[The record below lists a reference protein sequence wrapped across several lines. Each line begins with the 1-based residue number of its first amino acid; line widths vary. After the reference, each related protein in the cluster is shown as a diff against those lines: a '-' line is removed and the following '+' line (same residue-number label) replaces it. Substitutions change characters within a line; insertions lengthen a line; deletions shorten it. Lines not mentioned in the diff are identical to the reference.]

1 MNARLNAEQLD
12 LTPRPA
18 ASTVSTGA
26 GDPAQ
31 KAHDRLS
38 HLSNQHLDAL
48 EEETIF
54 ILREVAATFERPTL
68 LFSGGKDSLVLL
80 KCAEKAFGAKNG
92 ASGSGGIPYPLLMID
107 TGHNF
112 HEVTDFRDSRAAE
125 LGAELIV
132 RNVEDSMK
140 RGTVRL
146 AHPGESRNVHQS
158 VTLLEAID
166 EFRFD
171 ALIGGARRDEEKARA
186 KERIFSHRDSFG
198 QWQPKAQRPE
208 LWTLFNT
215 RLQPGEHFRVF
226 PISNWT
232 ELDVW
237 QYIEREK
244 IALPSLYYSHKREV
258 VERKGLLVPVTP
270 LTPLQDG
277 EQAEL
282 RDVRFRTV
290 GDITCTCPV
299 PSLASSAAEIVIET
313 LAADVSERGAT
324 RMDDKTSEA
333 SMEKRKKDGYF

>member
-1 MNARLNAEQLD
+1 MNARTESPVLGQ
-12 LTPRPA
+12 
-18 ASTVSTGA
+18 
-26 GDPAQ
+26 
-31 KAHDRLS
+31 
-38 HLSNQHLDAL
+38 LSNAHLDAL
-48 EEETIF
+48 EEEAIF
-54 ILREVAATFERPTL
+54 ILREVAAAFERPTL

-80 KCAEKAFGAKNG
+80 KCAEKAFMD
-92 ASGSGGIPYPLLMID
+92 STRGGKIPYPLLMID

-112 HEVTDFRDSRAAE
+112 HEVTDFRDYRAKQ
-125 LGAELIV
+125 LGADLVV
-132 RNVEDSMK
+132 RSVEDSMA

-186 KERIFSHRDSFG
+186 KERIFSHRDAFG
-198 QWQPKAQRPE
+198 QWQPKDQRPE

-237 QYIEREK
+237 QYIAREN
-244 IALPSLYYSHKREV
+244 IELPSLYYAHQRQV
-258 VERKGLLVPVTP
+258 VERKGLLVPVTGI
-270 LTPLQDG
+270 TPLKAG
-277 EQAEL
+277 ETAFEKT
-282 RDVRFRTV
+282 VRFRTV

-299 PSLASSAAEIVIET
+299 ASTAATADEIVLET
-313 LAADVSERGAT
+313 LSADVSERGAT
-324 RMDDKTSEA
+324 RMDDKTSDA
-333 SMEKRKKDGYF
+333 SMEKRKKEGYF

>member
-1 MNARLNAEQLD
+1 MNARADTQL
-12 LTPRPA
+12 LA
-18 ASTVSTGA
+18 
-26 GDPAQ
+26 
-31 KAHDRLS
+31 K
-38 HLSNQHLDAL
+38 LSNSHLDAL

-54 ILREVAATFERPTL
+54 ILREVAAAFERPTL
-68 LFSGGKDSLVLL
+68 LFSGGKDSLVML
-80 KCAEKAFGAKNG
+80 KCAEKAFGIG
-92 ASGSGGIPYPLLMID
+92 RIPYPLLMID

-112 HEVTDFRDSRAAE
+112 HEVTDFCDSRAKE
-125 LGAELIV
+125 LGAKLIV

-237 QYIEREK
+237 QYIEREQ
-244 IALPSLYYSHKREV
+244 IALPSLYYAHQRNV
-258 VERKGLLVPVTP
+258 VERKGLLVPVTD
-270 LTPLQDG
+270 LTPAEGD
-277 EQAEL
+277 EQIVEKT
-282 RDVRFRTV
+282 VRFRTV

-299 PSLASSAAEIVIET
+299 DSYAATAAEIVIET

-324 RMDDKTSEA
+324 RMDDKTSDA

>member
-1 MNARLNAEQLD
+1 MNARTESQYLQ
-12 LTPRPA
+12 T
-18 ASTVSTGA
+18 
-26 GDPAQ
+26 
-31 KAHDRLS
+31 
-38 HLSNQHLDAL
+38 LSNQHLDAL

-54 ILREVAATFERPTL
+54 ILREVAATFERPAL

-80 KCAEKAFGAKNG
+80 QCAEKAFGRG
-92 ASGSGGIPYPLLMID
+92 RIPYPLLMID

-112 HEVTDFRDSRAAE
+112 AEVTEFRDFRAQE

-132 RNVEDSMK
+132 RSVEDSMK

-158 VTLLEAID
+158 VTLLEAIE

-198 QWQPKAQRPE
+198 QWQPKDQRPE

-237 QYIEREK
+237 QYIAREHV
-244 IALPSLYYSHKREV
+244 ALPSLYYAHARQV
-258 VERKGLLVPVTP
+258 VERRGLLVPVTD
-270 LTPLQDG
+270 LTPAREG
-277 EQAEL
+277 ETVET
-282 RDVRFRTV
+282 RRVRFRTV

-299 PSLASSAAEIVIET
+299 ESPASTAAEVVIET
-313 LAADVSERGAT
+313 ISANVSERGVT
-324 RMDDKTSEA
+324 RMDDKTSDA